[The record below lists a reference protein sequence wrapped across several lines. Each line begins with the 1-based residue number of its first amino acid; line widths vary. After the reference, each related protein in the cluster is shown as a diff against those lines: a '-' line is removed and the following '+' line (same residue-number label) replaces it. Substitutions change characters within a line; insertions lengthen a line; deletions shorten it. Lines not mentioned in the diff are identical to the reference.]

1 MINPKIMNTTH
12 YYLEKGHCNV
22 MKSKLHEA
30 ISKYFSSLSGMLIK
44 VDELETVK
52 DIFTVKVKLL
62 NMEFKRCKPVE
73 LRFHSYGLNKDQEK
87 TISVHGIDGMSFSM
101 KACSLSNTVL
111 IQTNF

>member
-1 MINPKIMNTTH
+1 MNTTH
-12 YYLEKGHCNV
+12 YFLEKGHCNM

-30 ISKYFSSLSGMLIK
+30 ISDYFSSLSGMLIK
-44 VDELETVK
+44 GDELETMK
-52 DIFTVKVKLL
+52 HIFAEKVNSL
-62 NMEFKRCKPVE
+62 NAEFKRCKPVE
-73 LRFHSYGLNKDQEK
+73 LRFHSYGFTKDQEK

>member
-1 MINPKIMNTTH
+1 MKTTH

-30 ISKYFSSLSGMLIK
+30 ISKYFGSLSGMLIK
-44 VDELETVK
+44 FEEVETVK

-62 NMEFKRCKPVE
+62 NTEFKRCKPVE
-73 LRFHSYGLNKDQEK
+73 LRFHSYELHKDQDK

-101 KACSLSNTVL
+101 KPCSLSSTVL
-111 IQTNF
+111 MQTKF